1 MWESKVFREY
11 LERVTHA
18 ENICVCAWMIL
29 KFKIKSLD
37 LISSMYLKSM
47 FAFRQVTGD

>member
-11 LERVTHA
+11 LERVIYV
-18 ENICVCAWMIL
+18 ENICVCVWMIL

-37 LISSMYLKSM
+37 LIFFMYLKSM
-47 FAFRQVTGD
+47 FVFR